1 VVFLADVSKFIVN
14 LEPMSRQNAISK
26 LVSTNQQS
34 QKHGLVLSERN
45 ALQIIDARNEALIT
59 TGRIE
64 LGFEI
69 INKIIRMFCQ
79 SLYIN
84 QANYADTI
92 CELLA
97 AFYYMKNETREQ
109 IGDDDLICIMR
120 DSFDNRCFGSIELLI
135 GRELEQLVAEIR
147 SGRYYGRHD
156 DSEEV

>member
-1 VVFLADVSKFIVN
+1 MADISKFIVN
-14 LEPMSRQNAISK
+14 LGSGSRQNAISN

-34 QKHGLVLSERN
+34 QRHGLVLTEKN

-59 TGRIE
+59 MGRIE

-79 SLYIN
+79 SPYIN
-84 QANYADTI
+84 QVNYADTI
-92 CELLA
+92 CELVA
-97 AFYYMKNETREQ
+97 AFYCMKNETREQ
-109 IGDDDLICIMR
+109 IGDDDLIYFMR
-120 DSFDNRCFGSIELLI
+120 DSFDNRCFGSIELLT

-156 DSEEV
+156 DGEEV